1 MKMNKRLI
9 AVSVLV
15 LSAVIA
21 IPVFAQT
28 TTTTPTTTVAPVAT
42 TASEQLPILQVGA
55 AGKVLLRGTIASIS
69 VLRLR

>member
-1 MKMNKRLI
+1 MNKRLI

-42 TASEQLPILQVGA
+42 TVPEQPILQVGA
-55 AGKVLLRGTIASIS
+55 AAKYYFAAPSLPSR